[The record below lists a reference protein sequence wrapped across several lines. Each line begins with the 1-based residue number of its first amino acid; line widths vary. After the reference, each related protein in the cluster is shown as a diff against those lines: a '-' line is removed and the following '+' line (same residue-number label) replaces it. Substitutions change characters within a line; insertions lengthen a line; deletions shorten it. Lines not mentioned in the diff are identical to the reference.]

1 MGKKY
6 QSELDMVIYEMA
18 QDLYE
23 IGAIDET
30 EMREFDE
37 DCLVPDDSP
46 DVETDTLNESEEDSV
61 LIHA

>member
-1 MGKKY
+1 MSKKY
-6 QSELDMVIYEMA
+6 KDEISMVIHEMME
-18 QDLYE
+18 DLYE
-23 IGAIDET
+23 IGAIDEA

-46 DVETDTLNESEEDSV
+46 GVETYTFSEEEPV